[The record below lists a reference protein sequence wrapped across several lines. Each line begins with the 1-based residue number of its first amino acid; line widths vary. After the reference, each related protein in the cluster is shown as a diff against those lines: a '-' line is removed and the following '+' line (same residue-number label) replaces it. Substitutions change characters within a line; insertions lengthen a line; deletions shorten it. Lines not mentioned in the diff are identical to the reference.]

1 MVVILQY
8 INVSKSTHLKLI
20 QYISI
25 TFQFKRRKRK
35 HTHIQR
41 ILPRDAIPQVWSTG
55 LRLVVKQPVLVPKGT
70 TLRGCG
76 SDSFFKA
83 FHF

>member
-25 TFQFKRRKRK
+25 TFQLKKRRKHI
-35 HTHIQR
+35 HTQR
-41 ILPRDAIPQVWSTG
+41 ILPRDAIPQVWYTG
-55 LRLVVKQPVLVPKGT
+55 LRLVFKQPALVPKGT
-70 TLRGCG
+70 TLCGCG